1 MSNVAK
7 LKKKA
12 AELEQKKQFDKALAV
27 YLQIIEEIGGAEE
40 EGDVALY
47 NRVGDLM
54 LRQGNVGE
62 AVDYYERA
70 VDLYA
75 EGGFFNN
82 AIALCNK
89 ILRNSPG
96 RSSIYYK
103 LGKISAKKGFTS
115 DAKQNFLEYADRMQ
129 KANKLDEAFR
139 ALKEFAD
146 LCPDQDDIRLML
158 ADQLTK
164 RERKA
169 EALEQLQT
177 LYDKFEAEGRGA
189 EARATAD
196 RMRAIDPATEPK
208 ASGKERTQ
216 KSGDLVFLDVNYD
229 EPKKP
234 GRRTPPRPPSAPGKP
249 AAPAANPLSDLPTLD
264 IDSMPGASPPP
275 VAPDPLLEQGITHG
289 AGFDVQSFDSGQSYD
304 SSLGSPTDNILGLES
319 TRVDDT
325 SAYGG
330 GLLDLDP
337 GMMGQGSSLADD
349 VGMIPGL
356 TQGAI
361 EIDLGASEQHRAEP
375 PAHDLALPGEL
386 PMLDLPSDDA
396 PSGGDLELIMP
407 DEDPTAGRRDS
418 RGVLAELDPP
428 ISRDRAA
435 SGLHLEPMDL
445 DIQKGGSSSLDRS
458 GGGGVAAGLP
468 LIDTSGADFLTVP
481 NDPPLPAEL
490 PATPAVSSDQAVMAL
505 RDQVNRNQGDWALR
519 RRYGEAL
526 LESGEREGG
535 LAELEMA
542 MIGYERASDLD
553 TASSVAEEII
563 RLNPNS
569 VRHHQKRVEYAFRTQ
584 DKGRLVEAYLELADA
599 LFRSGQ
605 ADKAKAVYQRV
616 LELAPDHVRA
626 QAALSAFIEP
636 AAPSK
641 REPAKTES
649 GTFRRYAPEP
659 KKPAAPPPAAKAPP
673 VPPKAQPMMPPKPSP
688 LAHPTAHSASHPPA
702 HPTAHPPGPKAPVGA
717 PKTQPKSQP
726 KAPGFTTG
734 PEDPAVNLGEWLRD
748 DSGPK
753 STRMVVAEQEPTGDE
768 EADFADMLRKF
779 KQGVAQNIEDEDH
792 QSHYDLGVAY
802 KEMGLLD
809 EAIAEFQKALR
820 SQENRV
826 RSYEALGQCFL
837 EKSQFQVAATI
848 LARAIGEPG
857 LGDDQLVGVLYLLGY
872 ASEALQRWGDAL
884 GYYQRV
890 FAVDIQFRDVGERIA
905 SLERFVE

>member
-27 YLQIIEEIGGAEE
+27 YLQIIEAIGGAEE

-54 LRQGNVGE
+54 IRQGNVGE
-62 AVDYYERA
+62 AVDYYEKA

-164 RERKA
+164 RDRKG

-177 LYDKFEAEGRGA
+177 LYDKFESEGRGA

-196 RMRAIDPATEPK
+196 RMRAIDPANEPK
-208 ASGKERTQ
+208 ASGRERAQ
-216 KSGDLVFLDVNYD
+216 KSSDLVFLDVNYD
-229 EPKKP
+229 EPKHKM
-234 GRRTPPRPPSAPGKP
+234 GRRTPPRPPIEPPQTK
-249 AAPAANPLSDLPTLD
+249 APAKGPLANLPTLD
-264 IDSMPGASPPP
+264 VDSRPAAESKPIIDPGMSD
-275 VAPDPLLEQGITHG
+275 VTHG
-289 AGFDVQSFDSGQSYD
+289 AGFDLQSFDAGPPGSGAD
-304 SSLGSPTDNILGLES
+304 SILGLES
-319 TRVDDT
+319 TRIDDT
-325 SAYGG
+325 SPYGG

-337 GMMGQGSSLADD
+337 GMISQDPSLSHD
-349 VGMIPGL
+349 VGLIPGL
-356 TQGAI
+356 TTGSV
-361 EIDLGASEQHRAEP
+361 EIDLGASEQQREL

-386 PMLDLPSDDA
+386 PMLDLPGEGA
-396 PSGGDLELIMP
+396 PPKGGDLELIMP
-407 DEDPTAGRRDS
+407 DDDASGRRAS
-418 RGVLAELDPP
+418 RGVLADLDPP
-428 ISRDRAA
+428 ISQDRTAQQ
-435 SGLHLEPMDL
+435 SHFEPLDL
-445 DIQKGGSSSLDRS
+445 DIQKDAASSLDP
-458 GGGGVAAGLP
+458 AAADLP
-468 LIDTSGADFLTVP
+468 LIDTHGADFLVVGGTGAPVSP
-481 NDPPLPAEL
+481 APPSLH
-490 PATPAVSSDQAVMAL
+490 AL
-505 RDQVNRNQGDWALR
+505 RDQVNRQQSDWTLR

-526 LESGEREGG
+526 LESGERDAG

-542 MIGYERASDLD
+542 MIGYERGGDLD
-553 TASSVAEEII
+553 TASSIAEEII

-616 LELAPDHVRA
+616 LELAPDQVRA

-636 AAPSK
+636 AAPATPK
-641 REPAKTES
+641 REPGPRDS
-649 GTFRRYAPEP
+649 GTFRRYVPEP
-659 KKPAAPPPAAKAPP
+659 KKAPTPTPAPKAHPMAPPKAPP
-673 VPPKAQPMMPPKPSP
+673 VPRPMSPKPPPSAHPPVSKAPPVPHPAAPKAQ
-688 LAHPTAHSASHPPA
+688 
-702 HPTAHPPGPKAPVGA
+702 
-717 PKTQPKSQP
+717 PKTQPKV
-726 KAPGFTTG
+726 PGFTPG
-734 PEDPAVNLGEWLRD
+734 GEDRSVNLGDLLRD
-748 DSGPK
+748 DHGPK
-753 STRMVVAEQEPTGDE
+753 STRIVVAEQEPTGDE
-768 EADFADMLRKF
+768 AADFADMLRKF
-779 KQGVAQNIEDEDH
+779 KQGVAQNIDDEDH

-802 KEMGLLD
+802 KEMGLLE

-848 LARAIGEPG
+848 LTRAIGEPG

-905 SLERFVE
+905 SLERFAE